1 MVYQNIKKWMKVLN
15 SDQSV
20 SSVAQSRLMLCDPMD

>member
-1 MVYQNIKKWMKVLN
+1 MVHQKIKKQMRVLN

-20 SSVAQSRLMLCDPMD
+20 SSVAQSRPMLCDPMD